1 MKNSNLIKLE
11 IARSLKEMV
20 EDQALESITVS
31 SLSKHCGINRGT
43 FYYHFIDIYDLIIW
57 IFESE
62 VIKPLEAYLLE
73 HDFGSWNGITGF
85 CLTQMFKSRKFYCQ
99 AVRIEG
105 QNNLKEYMQ
114 KRNSDCWDILI
125 RKYVAATSS
134 EDFHSDE
141 YLTFLIKYT
150 SQAVCNMTI
159 AWAMDGMVIPVDV
172 MAKMDD
178 VATKGI
184 YGVVDSL
191 ENK

>member
-1 MKNSNLIKLE
+1 MKNTNFIKLE
-11 IARSLKEMV
+11 IARNLKEMAD
-20 EDQALESITVS
+20 EQPLENITVS
-31 SLSKHCGINRGT
+31 SLCKRCDINRGT

-57 IFESE
+57 IFETE
-62 VIKPLEAYLLE
+62 VIQPLESYLLG
-73 HDFGSWNGITGF
+73 HDFGCWNGITAY
-85 CLTQMFKSRKFYCQ
+85 CLNQMYKSRRFYCQ

-105 QNNLKEYMQ
+105 QNNLKDYMQ
-114 KRNSDCWDILI
+114 KRNHDCWDLLI
-125 RKYVAATSS
+125 CKYINATSS
-134 EDFHSDE
+134 TDFHSDE
-141 YLTFLIKYT
+141 HLTFLIKYT

-159 AWAMDGMVIPVDV
+159 AWALDGMVIPVDV